1 MDEICVIIEVTTV
14 GHHQT
19 IFQFHQLSTELDV
32 LSLIWKTF
40 KSLKLLIERIGHLY
54 TDFIHMTGIK
64 LVKLRIALQ
73 KLSRQR
79 PLIACAGGV
88 VDNLSE

>member
-1 MDEICVIIEVTTV
+1 
-14 GHHQT
+14 
-19 IFQFHQLSTELDV
+19 
-32 LSLIWKTF
+32 
-40 KSLKLLIERIGHLY
+40 
-54 TDFIHMTGIK
+54 MTGIK

-88 VDNLSE
+88 VDNLSEQ